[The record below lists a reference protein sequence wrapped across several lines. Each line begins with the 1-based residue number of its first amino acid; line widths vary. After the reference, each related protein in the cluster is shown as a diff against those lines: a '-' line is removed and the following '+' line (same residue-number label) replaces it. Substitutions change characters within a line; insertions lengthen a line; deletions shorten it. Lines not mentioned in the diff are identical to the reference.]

1 MKIVGTIVNKDML
14 LQGLLLKGRPSEFG
28 NSIGK
33 EYMMAPFKLSEVKSL
48 IKEGKIKDYKI
59 NEKGN
64 IEGIGK
70 KLSNLPM
77 YDSKGNFLD
86 KRMEIRSAIEDSGNL
101 VGAVVYFPLMGKEKK
116 LKVDN
121 LSLLYEYF
129 EATNFGLRER
139 DNKYYITGKGETKKE
154 DIPVIDKSSANKS
167 LNNGFVSF
175 EVIKE
180 NRHMVGFKGI
190 ENEKL
195 VIPQRFNYK
204 NISYEVVS
212 IGDNAFDN
220 FNDNCKNLISVVIPN
235 GVKSIGKYSFSCC
248 ENLVDVQ
255 IPNTV
260 KKIDDGAFSD
270 CCGLYSIVLPNSLTS
285 LGFDVFS
292 DCEKLEK
299 IYYKG
304 SKSKWEKIKKP
315 RDWANGLPK
324 NCKIIYNNSEEDFVW
339 DISESVLTP
348 FEIVKENRYMIGFKG
363 VEDEKLVIPERFEK
377 NGSGYKVVSIGDYA
391 FMGCTN
397 LVDIIIPNTVI
408 SIRDCAFADCSK
420 LTSIEIPNSVIAL
433 HDEVFGGCSNLTSI
447 ILPNSVSSF
456 GRYVFDD
463 CSRLETIYYR
473 GSESDW
479 NAIKKAKGWA
489 DSLPKNCKVIYN
501 YKD

>member
-1 MKIVGTIVNKDML
+1 MKIVGTIVNKDMV

-28 NSIGK
+28 NSMGK
-33 EYMMAPFKLSEVKSL
+33 EYVMAPFKLSEVKSL
-48 IKEGKIKDYKI
+48 IKEGKIKEYKV

-64 IEGIGK
+64 IEGVNK
-70 KLSNLPM
+70 KLSDLPM
-77 YDSKGNFLD
+77 YDNKGNFLD

-139 DNKYYITGKGETKKE
+139 DNKYYLTGKGETKKE
-154 DIPVIDKSSANKS
+154 DIPVIDKSSTNKI

-180 NRHMVGFKGI
+180 NRHMIGFKGI

-204 NISYEVVS
+204 YISYEVVS

-235 GVKSIGKYSFSCC
+235 GVKSIGKYSFSFC

-270 CCGLYSIVLPNSLTS
+270 CCGLYSIVLPNSLTY

-348 FEIVKENRYMIGFKG
+348 FEIVKENRYMVGFKG
-363 VEDEKLVIPERFEK
+363 VENEKLVIPERFEK
-377 NGSGYKVVSIGDYA
+377 NGSEYKVVSIGDYA
-391 FMGCTN
+391 FMDCTN
-397 LVDIIIPNTVI
+397 LVNVIIPNTVLFI
-408 SIRDCAFADCSK
+408 GDCAFADCSK

-433 HDEVFGGCSNLTSI
+433 HDEVFGGCSS
-447 ILPNSVSSF
+447 
-456 GRYVFDD
+456 
-463 CSRLETIYYR
+463 LETIYYR

-489 DSLPKNCKVIYN
+489 DGIPKNCKIIYN
-501 YKD
+501 YKG

>member
-101 VGAVVYFPLMGKEKK
+101 VGAVVYFSLMGKEKK
-116 LKVDN
+116 LKVDD

-139 DNKYYITGKGETKKE
+139 DNKYYLTGKGETKKE
-154 DIPVIDKSSANKS
+154 DIPVIDKSSTNKI

-180 NRHMVGFKGI
+180 NRHVVGFKGI

-204 NISYEVVS
+204 YISYEVVS

-220 FNDNCKNLISVVIPN
+220 FNDNCKNLISVVIPD
-235 GVKSIGKYSFSCC
+235 GVKSIGKYSFSFC

-270 CCGLYSIVLPNSLTS
+270 CCGLYSIVLPNSLTY

-363 VEDEKLVIPERFEK
+363 VEDEKLVIPAKFGK
-377 NGSGYKVVSIGDYA
+377 NDKDYKYKVVSIGDYA

-420 LTSIEIPNSVIAL
+420 LTSIEIPNSVIAI
-433 HDEVFGGCSNLTSI
+433 HDEVFGGCS
-447 ILPNSVSSF
+447 
-456 GRYVFDD
+456 
-463 CSRLETIYYR
+463 CLETIYYR

-489 DSLPKNCKVIYN
+489 DSLSKNCKLIYN